1 MIHLQEPWR
10 LVVLMFL
17 PLLLLRLR
25 DFPWRSAVRRGAAWL
40 CLALA
45 LVGPEIRGGSGPEAV
60 MLVVDV
66 SASASRSLEA
76 ATGRVRELLRSV
88 PGDTPVGAVG
98 FAATPHLGAMPES
111 RGKADVSGLWDRLAA
126 EPERVMPPEER
137 EETDIAAGLE
147 LAAWALPSD
156 RGGRLLLV
164 SDGWETRGD
173 VQRVVR
179 DLARRDIVVD
189 TLSLSPTPS
198 GVVDAAV
205 DAVEAPARVP
215 QGMPFEVRAAVRATR
230 PGPAAVSL
238 ITDGVAVAR
247 QETRLS
253 HGDTEVA
260 FPVAAEGLGE
270 HRYGVRVTMPGDE
283 EPRNDLAEA
292 SVVVAGRPRI
302 LWLGTTHG
310 APSGND
316 FHVTPAS
323 PEAGADLGRRLAE
336 FDAVVLA
343 DVQADELPASF
354 AERVRHYVVHLGGGF
369 LMLGGVH
376 SFGPGGY
383 RGTPIESVLPV
394 TLDPGDRRTRM
405 GLAVVVVLD
414 KSGSMA
420 EAMGDVPK
428 IRAAHDAVCAA
439 AALLEPGDQL
449 GLLVFDGAPARVIPL
464 QDVPAQG
471 QLQLVL
477 DKLRPG
483 GGTRILPALAEAGAM
498 LQGSHGGRRQIVL
511 VTDGRGEGGDFA
523 GAARRLKA
531 DGISLSAIAVGE
543 DADLPLLRE
552 LAAAG
557 GGRMEIA
564 RDAGRLASALR
575 REIAVARGPLIHE
588 GRTAVV
594 ASAHP
599 VLGAAAAEPLPPL
612 FGYVATAPRPFAAVP
627 LRAETG
633 EPLLALG
640 TFGLGRAAAVM
651 TDLGGPWGGEWQRWN
666 GTPRLLANVVRW
678 LLRAPEAEQIAV
690 RQEAAGTGWRLVV
703 HATSADGDYLDGRT
717 LQAHLQREGHPE
729 TALPL
734 HQRGPGTY
742 DAGLPFR
749 LMPST
754 LVVLE
759 DRADGQ
765 GRILARTHIG
775 STYPDE
781 YRIRGPHQAVLEGIR
796 RASGGRS
803 LEERGTD
810 LELRSRTPRGIRVWQ
825 GLAWVGLGLF
835 LLEVTL
841 THTSWRTR
849 RRAGSGSPVWVR
861 RNE

>member
-1 MIHLQEPWR
+1 
-10 LVVLMFL
+10 
-17 PLLLLRLR
+17 
-25 DFPWRSAVRRGAAWL
+25 
-40 CLALA
+40 
-45 LVGPEIRGGSGPEAV
+45 
-60 MLVVDV
+60 
-66 SASASRSLEA
+66 
-76 ATGRVRELLRSV
+76 
-88 PGDTPVGAVG
+88 
-98 FAATPHLGAMPES
+98 
-111 RGKADVSGLWDRLAA
+111 
-126 EPERVMPPEER
+126 
-137 EETDIAAGLE
+137 
-147 LAAWALPSD
+147 
-156 RGGRLLLV
+156 
-164 SDGWETRGD
+164 
-173 VQRVVR
+173 
-179 DLARRDIVVD
+179 
-189 TLSLSPTPS
+189 
-198 GVVDAAV
+198 
-205 DAVEAPARVP
+205 
-215 QGMPFEVRAAVRATR
+215 
-230 PGPAAVSL
+230 
-238 ITDGVAVAR
+238 
-247 QETRLS
+247 
-253 HGDTEVA
+253 
-260 FPVAAEGLGE
+260 
-270 HRYGVRVTMPGDE
+270 
-283 EPRNDLAEA
+283 
-292 SVVVAGRPRI
+292 
-302 LWLGTTHG
+302 
-310 APSGND
+310 
-316 FHVTPAS
+316 
-323 PEAGADLGRRLAE
+323 
-336 FDAVVLA
+336 
-343 DVQADELPASF
+343 
-354 AERVRHYVVHLGGGF
+354 
-369 LMLGGVH
+369 
-376 SFGPGGY
+376 
-383 RGTPIESVLPV
+383 
-394 TLDPGDRRTRM
+394 
-405 GLAVVVVLD
+405 
-414 KSGSMA
+414 
-420 EAMGDVPK
+420 
-428 IRAAHDAVCAA
+428 
-439 AALLEPGDQL
+439 
-449 GLLVFDGAPARVIPL
+449 
-464 QDVPAQG
+464 
-471 QLQLVL
+471 
-477 DKLRPG
+477 
-483 GGTRILPALAEAGAM
+483 
-498 LQGSHGGRRQIVL
+498 
-511 VTDGRGEGGDFA
+511 
-523 GAARRLKA
+523 
-531 DGISLSAIAVGE
+531 
-543 DADLPLLRE
+543 
-552 LAAAG
+552 
-557 GGRMEIA
+557 
-564 RDAGRLASALR
+564 
-575 REIAVARGPLIHE
+575 
-588 GRTAVV
+588 VV

-666 GTPRLLANVVRW
+666 GTPRLLANVLRW

>member
-1 MIHLQEPWR
+1 MIHLADPWR
-10 LVVLMFL
+10 LVVLAFL
-17 PLLLLRLR
+17 PLVLLRLR

-45 LVGPEIRGGSGPEAV
+45 LVGPEIRWGSGPEPV

-66 SASASRSLEA
+66 SASASHSLQA
-76 ATGRVRELLRSV
+76 ATASVRELLRSV
-88 PGDTPVGAVG
+88 SGGAPVGAVG
-98 FAATPHLGAMPES
+98 FAATPHLTAMPDS
-111 RGKADVSGLWDRLAA
+111 RGKADASGLWDRLAA
-126 EPERVMPPEER
+126 EPERVMPADER
-137 EETDIAAGLE
+137 EETDIAAGLD
-147 LAAWALPSD
+147 LAGWALPSD

-179 DLARRDIVVD
+179 DLARRDVVVD
-189 TLSLSPTPS
+189 TLPLSPTPP

-205 DAVEAPARVP
+205 EAVEAPARVP
-215 QGMPFEVRAAVRATR
+215 QGMPFEVRATVRTTQ
-230 PGPAAVSL
+230 PGPAIVSL
-238 ITDGVAVAR
+238 VADGVPIGR
-247 QETRLS
+247 QETRLNR
-253 HGDTEVA
+253 GDTEVA
-260 FPVAAEGLGE
+260 FPVAAEEVGAR
-270 HRYGVRVTMPGDE
+270 RYGVRVTMPGDE
-283 EPRNDLAEA
+283 EPRNDLAET

-302 LWLGTTHG
+302 LWLGG
-310 APSGND
+310 ARLAPSGSD
-316 FHVTPAS
+316 FLVTPAA
-323 PEAGADLGRRLAE
+323 PAGEADLGRRLAE

-343 DVQADELPASF
+343 DVQADELPANF
-354 AERVRHYVVHLGGGF
+354 AERIRHYVVHLGGGF

-383 RGTPIESVLPV
+383 RGTPIESILPV
-394 TLDPGDRRTRM
+394 TLDPGDRRTRA
-405 GLAVVVVLD
+405 GLGVVVVLD

-420 EAMGDVPK
+420 EAMGDMPK
-428 IRAAHDAVCAA
+428 IRAARDAVCAA
-439 AALLEPGDQL
+439 AALLEPGDRL
-449 GLLVFDGAPARVIPL
+449 GLLAFDGAPTRVIPL
-464 QDVPAQG
+464 QDVPARG

-477 DKLRPG
+477 DEVRPG

-498 LQGSHGGRRQIVL
+498 LQAFHGGRRQIIL

-531 DGISLSAIAVGE
+531 DRITLSAVAVGE

-552 LAAAG
+552 LASAG

-564 RDAGRLASALR
+564 RDAGRLAGALR

-599 VLGAAAAEPLPPL
+599 VLGAAATEPLPPL
-612 FGYVATAPRPFAAVP
+612 FGYVATAPRAFAAVP

-640 TFGLGRAAAVM
+640 TIGLGRAAAVT
-651 TDLGGPWGGEWQRWN
+651 TDLGGPWGGEWRRWN
-666 GTPRLLANVVRW
+666 GTPRLLANVLSW
-678 LLRAPEAEQIAV
+678 LLRAPQAEQIAV

-703 HATSADGDYLDGRT
+703 HATSEEGDYLDGRT
-717 LQAHLQREGHPE
+717 LQAHLQRAEHPE
-729 TALPL
+729 TTLPL

-742 DAGLPFR
+742 EAGLPFR

-759 DRADGQ
+759 DRSDGE
-765 GRILARTHIG
+765 GRILARTRIG

-781 YRIRGPHQAVLEGIR
+781 YRIRGPHQPVLEGIR

-803 LEERGTD
+803 LEARGSG
-810 LELRSRTPRGIRVWQ
+810 LELRNKTPQGIRLWQ

-835 LLEVTL
+835 LLDVTL
-841 THTSWRTR
+841 TRTSRPTR
-849 RRAGSGSPVWVR
+849 HRPGVR
-861 RNE
+861 SVE